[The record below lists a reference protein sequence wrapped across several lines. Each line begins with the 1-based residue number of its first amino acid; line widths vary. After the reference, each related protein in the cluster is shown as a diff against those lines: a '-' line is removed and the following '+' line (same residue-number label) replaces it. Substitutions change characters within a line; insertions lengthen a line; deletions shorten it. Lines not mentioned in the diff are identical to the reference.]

1 MRMTRTNWAANIT
14 FGASRVARPADLDQL
29 QAEVAAAERL
39 RVVGAGHSFNRIADT
54 TGVLLDLS
62 GLAPEIEVDTSAA
75 RVRITGGLR
84 YGDIV
89 RALDRAGFALP
100 NLPSLPHVTVAG
112 AIATGT
118 HGSGNAN
125 RGLAASVRELELVT
139 ASGELVTVSRGT
151 PDFAAAAVSLGRLG
165 VVHALTLDLEPAFEV
180 AQTAYVGVDL
190 SAAAERLEDVLAA
203 AYSVSMFTDWRRG
216 GRTQIWA
223 KQRTDEPAL
232 PQQWLGGQRAD
243 RPQHPLPDGDSQA
256 ATEQLGAP
264 GPWYARLP
272 HFRLEFTP
280 SAGRE
285 LQSEFFVRRAD
296 GPAAVRAMA
305 DLGPALAPVLQVAE
319 VRSVRADEF
328 WLSPVSGCDSVA
340 LHFTWILDEP
350 AVRRAVA
357 EVAAALAP
365 FEPRPHWAKVFTMSG
380 ATVRQRYPQVAD
392 FAALVA
398 RWDPKGV
405 FGNDWLDDLLDVR

>member
-1 MRMTRTNWAANIT
+1 MTRTNWAGNVA
-14 FGASRVARPADLDQL
+14 FGAARVSRPTGLDEL
-29 QAEVAAAERL
+29 RAEVAAADRL

-54 TGVLLDLS
+54 GGVLLDLS
-62 GLAPEIEVDTSAA
+62 GLAPETDVDTNGVS
-75 RVRITGGLR
+75 VRISGGLR

-89 RALDRAGFALP
+89 RVLDRAGFALP

-112 AIATGT
+112 AVATGT
-118 HGSGNAN
+118 HGSGDAN

-139 ASGELVTVSRGT
+139 AAGDLITVSRGT
-151 PDFAAAAVSLGRLG
+151 DDFAAAVVSLGRLG
-165 VVHALTLDLEPAFEV
+165 VVHAITLDLEPAFEI
-180 AQTAYVGVDL
+180 AQTVYVDVDL
-190 SAAAERLEDVLAA
+190 DAAVEHLDDVLAA
-203 AYSVSMFTDWRRG
+203 AYSVSMFTDWQRG

-223 KQRTDEPAL
+223 KRRTDQPELPA
-232 PQQWLGGQRAD
+232 QWFAGHPAD
-243 RPQHPLPDGDSQA
+243 GPQHPLPDGDVQA

-296 GPAAVRAMA
+296 GPAAARAIA
-305 DLGPALAPVLQVAE
+305 DLGPALAPLLQVAE

-328 WLSPVSGCDSVA
+328 WLSPTTGRDSVG
-340 LHFTWILDEP
+340 LHFTWVLDEP

-357 EVAAALAP
+357 EIEAALAP
-365 FEPRPHWAKVFTMSG
+365 FEPRPHWAKVFTMPA
-380 ATVRQRYPQVAD
+380 ATVRQRYPRLDD
-392 FAALVA
+392 FAALAA
-398 RWDPKGV
+398 RWDPDGV
-405 FGNDWLDDLLDVR
+405 FGNDWTDELLHIG

>member
-1 MRMTRTNWAANIT
+1 MTRSNWAGNVT
-14 FGASRVARPADLDQL
+14 FGASRVSQPADLGQL
-29 QAEVAAAERL
+29 QAEVAAADRV

-62 GLAPEIEVDTSAA
+62 GLAPEIDVDTGAA
-75 RVRITGGLR
+75 RVRISGGMR

-89 RALDRAGFALP
+89 RALDRAGFAVP

-118 HGSGNAN
+118 HGSGDAN

-139 ASGELVTVSRGT
+139 ASGELVTVTRGDA
-151 PDFAAAAVSLGRLG
+151 DFPAAVVSLGRLG
-165 VVHALTLDLEPAFEV
+165 VVHALTLDLEPAFEI
-180 AQTAYVGVDL
+180 AQTVYVGVDL
-190 SAAAERLEDVLAA
+190 DAAVERLEEVLSAG
-203 AYSVSMFTDWRRG
+203 YSVSMFTDWQRG

-232 PQQWLGGQRAD
+232 PRRWFGGQPAD
-243 RPQHPLPDGDSQA
+243 RPQHPLPGGDVQA
-256 ATEQLGAP
+256 ATEQLGVP

-285 LQSEFFVRRAD
+285 VQSEFFVRRAD

-305 DLGPALAPVLQVAE
+305 DLAPTLAPVLQVGE
-319 VRSVRADEF
+319 VRSIRADEF
-328 WLSPVSGCDSVA
+328 WLSPASGRDTIG
-340 LHFTWILDEP
+340 LHFTWVLDEP
-350 AVRRAVA
+350 AVHRAVA
-357 EVAAALAP
+357 AIEAALAP
-365 FEPRPHWAKVFTMSG
+365 LEPRPHWAKVFTMPG
-380 ATVRQRYPQVAD
+380 ETVRQRYPRLAE
-392 FAALVA
+392 FAALAA
-398 RWDPKGV
+398 RWDPQGV
-405 FGNDWLDDLLDVR
+405 FGNDWLDGLLEAAR